1 MSIHSSE
8 SRFGATNNVA
18 DAAEQLKQLVIFA
31 LEGVSYGLDI
41 QYVREINRMV
51 EITPIPNAPSFVE
64 GIINLRGVIVPV
76 VDLSK
81 RFEINTRENSKET
94 RIVVIESKEN
104 MLGLVVDEV
113 SEVLRLAADQIDSA
127 ENIMTSRAALDFIE
141 GVGKVDDRLI
151 LILSPDKLFSTEEQ
165 MQLGILAATEA

>member
-8 SRFGATNNVA
+8 KSLETNGATVDVGA
-18 DAAEQLKQLVIFA
+18 QLKQLVVFA
-31 LEGVSYGLDI
+31 LEDSSYGLDI

-51 EITPIPNAPSFVE
+51 EITPIPNAPDFVE

-81 RFEINTRENSKET
+81 RFALSEQENSKET
-94 RIVVIESKEN
+94 RIVVIESKEH

-113 SEVLRLAADQIDSA
+113 SEVLRLAADQIDPA
-127 ENIMTSRAALDFIE
+127 NNMMTSGIALDFIE
-141 GVGKVDDRLI
+141 GIGKVNDQLI
-151 LILSPDKLFSTEEQ
+151 LILSPDKLFSSKEK
-165 MQLGILAATEA
+165 MQLGKLAANEA

>member
-1 MSIHSSE
+1 MSVSNSE
-8 SRFGATNNVA
+8 RMFGATEVMA
-18 DAAEQLKQLVIFA
+18 DAADQMLQLVVFA

-41 QYVREINRMV
+41 QFVREINRMV
-51 EITPIPNAPSFVE
+51 EITPIPNAPNFVE

-81 RFEINTRENSKET
+81 RFEIEKHGTSKET
-94 RIVVIESKEN
+94 RIVVIESQDN

-113 SEVLRLAADQIDSA
+113 SEVLRISADQIDA
-127 ENIMTSRAALDFIE
+127 ANNIMTSGVALDFIE
-141 GVGKVDDRLI
+141 GIGKIDDRLI

-165 MQLGILAATEA
+165 LELGILAATEA